1 MLYFSDLMASFFPV
15 DENFGVLL
23 SACHVTSD
31 RCGKK
36 FNQKGDLIVFMP
48 RGTKRVGHLG

>member
-23 SACHVTSD
+23 SACDVTRELVS
-31 RCGKK
+31 
-36 FNQKGDLIVFMP
+36 
-48 RGTKRVGHLG
+48 

>member
-1 MLYFSDLMASFFPV
+1 MKEINVMW
-15 DENFGVLL
+15 
-23 SACHVTSD
+23 SD